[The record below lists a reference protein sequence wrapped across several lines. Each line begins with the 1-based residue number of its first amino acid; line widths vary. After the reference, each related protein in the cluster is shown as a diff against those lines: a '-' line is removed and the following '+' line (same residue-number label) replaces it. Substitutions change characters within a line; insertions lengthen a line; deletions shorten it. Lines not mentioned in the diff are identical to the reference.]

1 MTASILV
8 ICPRSPARLMLALSA
23 LAALR
28 SHHKDQR
35 IIALVAPA
43 TQAIARALP
52 TFDDVWLDPRASF
65 WDVRNM
71 MDLRADLRSTT
82 FLRVYDFEQS
92 STSQLYFHLMFGW
105 PVNDQRRQTILWSG
119 DVRGVGLFHAQTQTT
134 SAHVMDQWK
143 DQLRSA
149 GVLECL
155 PPDVSWAARQVRDF
169 SAPFKMDQPFAMVCL
184 DSEADDAWPADR
196 FAALAEWLAARKLT
210 PLLVGFD
217 EHSALAERIGQRCPD
232 AIDITGKAPIIDTV
246 FLSWAAAAAI
256 GAHSALMHLAV
267 IANCRSVVLCGA
279 GVDPAVEGARGSRV
293 KILKR
298 GRLAE
303 ITTPEILTLL
313 GDLSA

>member
-1 MTASILV
+1 MTGAILV
-8 ICPRSPARLMLALSA
+8 ICPRKPARLMLALSA

-28 SHHKDQR
+28 AYHKHYR
-35 IIALVAPA
+35 IVGLA
-43 TQAIARALP
+43 TPQTQTIARALP
-52 TFDDVWLDPRASF
+52 TFDDVWIDPRASL
-65 WDVRNM
+65 WDVRNTL
-71 MDLRADLRSTT
+71 DLRAELRSTP
-82 FLRVYDFEQS
+82 FERIYDFEQS
-92 STSQLYFHLMFGW
+92 PISLLYFHLLFGW
-105 PVNDQRRQTILWSG
+105 PVNDQQRQTISWSG
-119 DVRGVGLFHAQTQTT
+119 HVRGVGLFHAHAQST
-134 SAHVMDQWK
+134 SAHVMDRWK
-143 DQLRSA
+143 DQLKSA

-184 DSEADDAWPADR
+184 DAESEDSWPADR
-196 FAALAEWLAARKLT
+196 FAALAEWLTTRKLT

-217 EHSALAERIGQRCPD
+217 EHAALAERIGHRCPD

-246 FLSWAAAAAI
+246 FLSWAAAAAV
-256 GAHSALMHLAV
+256 GANSAFMHLAA
-267 IANCRSVVLCGA
+267 IANCRSVVLCGT

-313 GDLSA
+313 GDLGA